1 METTYVI
8 CAIAM
13 LIPIGLIVAM
23 ILNHKNDTAFSN
35 ETDDYIKK
43 NGITCTRDLVFM
55 GAHDRCRFIAD
66 DVNKVIY
73 ISSQATG
80 DNFTKIPY
88 REIMGVSIRQQNV
101 DTETIGAAIFASN
114 YGPIPRTT
122 FVENYS
128 VVISTRDIQR
138 PQIILPLIQN
148 ARVRFE
154 SEEYNNAVHFAEEM
168 QAIVRVIQSRSI
180 FDSYDF
186 DRPYWNG

>member
-1 METTYVI
+1 
-8 CAIAM
+8 
-13 LIPIGLIVAM
+13 
-23 ILNHKNDTAFSN
+23 
-35 ETDDYIKK
+35 
-43 NGITCTRDLVFM
+43 
-55 GAHDRCRFIAD
+55 
-66 DVNKVIY
+66 
-73 ISSQATG
+73 
-80 DNFTKIPY
+80 
-88 REIMGVSIRQQNV
+88 MGVSIRQQNV